1 MNGWLEEFHKI
12 FGTELTIRYGF
23 GGTWSDM
30 VAVML
35 PNIISLELKL
45 ENILSMRVFEW
56 LVITVGCKMIYA

>member
-1 MNGWLEEFHKI
+1 
-12 FGTELTIRYGF
+12 
-23 GGTWSDM
+23 M

-56 LVITVGCKMIYA
+56 LAITVGCKMIYA